1 MYLEN
6 HFSKNCYCNIHLLKE
21 KRKNSVMELDFFFY
35 LFTPPPLITL
45 SYLFSNP
52 ILTVS
57 SVCLL
62 FCSQFVIWIV
72 NLCTVMNFLFCW
84 STNLFFLGYI
94 YLFFLFFKCIL
105 YLISFIYAKST
116 DKQRFGSQAHLSI
129 R

>member
-21 KRKNSVMELDFFFY
+21 KILSWSWIFSSIY
-35 LFTPPPLITL
+35 LLPPPYYTVIPFLQSHFDCFIT
-45 SYLFSNP
+45 
-52 ILTVS
+52 
-57 SVCLL
+57 VCLL